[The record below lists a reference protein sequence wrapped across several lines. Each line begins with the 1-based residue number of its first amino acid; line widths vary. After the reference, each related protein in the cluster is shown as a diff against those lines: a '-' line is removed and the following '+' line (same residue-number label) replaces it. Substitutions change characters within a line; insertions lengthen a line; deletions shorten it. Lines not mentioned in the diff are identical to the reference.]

1 MFELSVDIDEQQNDE
16 PDDDYYSAPT
26 PMCLPMSPG
35 GLDEIMAQSP
45 ATWEIASD
53 ILEEDEFTDV
63 ISFTED
69 TKPNSP
75 IFAVPALLPPKT
87 STKTPSIKTSSLFDV
102 APPLFE
108 TSQLTENHSQ
118 NSTPMTATSDLQNE
132 SRIKVQ
138 ESR

>member
-1 MFELSVDIDEQQNDE
+1 MF
-16 PDDDYYSAPT
+16 
-26 PMCLPMSPG
+26 LPMSPG

-63 ISFTED
+63 TSFTED

-75 IFAVPALLPPKT
+75 MFAVPAPLPPKT
-87 STKTPSIKTSSLFDV
+87 SSKNQNMELSSLFEMD
-102 APPLFE
+102 PPLFE
-108 TSQLTENHSQ
+108 TLQPTKNHSQ
-118 NSTPMTATSDLQNE
+118 NSTPLTATSDLQKE